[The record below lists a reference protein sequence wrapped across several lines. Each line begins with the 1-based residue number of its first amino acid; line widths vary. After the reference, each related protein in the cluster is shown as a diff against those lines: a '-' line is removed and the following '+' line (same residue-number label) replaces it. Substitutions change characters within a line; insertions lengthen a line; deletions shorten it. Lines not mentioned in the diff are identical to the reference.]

1 MTPVNPHRLDE
12 LYRDAYLMTTIAAD
26 QNRTELEQVCRKFH
40 LSIAQYPVLWVLC
53 LSDAKEG
60 VPMSEIADGL
70 VTRAADTTR
79 LVDRLVEGGFVT
91 RRQSS
96 EDRRKVL
103 VQITVRGRKVFEE
116 VTAEIKSVHREQF
129 SALSYQEVK
138 TLIALLNKLVWRQG
152 GVT

>member
-1 MTPVNPHRLDE
+1 MTPVNPHRLDD

-26 QNRTELEQVCRKFH
+26 QNRGELEQVCRKFH

-53 LSDAKEG
+53 LSETSDG

-70 VTRAADTTR
+70 VTRAGDSTR
-79 LVDRLVEGGFVT
+79 LVDRLVDSGLVT

-96 EDRRKVL
+96 DDRRKVL
-103 VQITVRGRKVFEE
+103 VAATAKGRKVFEE

-129 SALSYQEVK
+129 SALSYDEVK
-138 TLIALLNKLVWRQG
+138 TLITLLNKLVWRQG
-152 GVT
+152 GET